1 MRNWTSKKESL
12 LKFWQEECRIYNWL
26 HDQNS
31 LYYTRLDKCL
41 SIPALLISA
50 ITSTAIFS
58 NLGTDNNKEVLI
70 TLGSLLVIGTFLQSV
85 RDFLNTHELIHK
97 HLNTSKIY
105 LSIANDIEEQLS
117 QEREE
122 REKSKVFI
130 HKIKIRKND
139 IIRNSPRISSG
150 TWNKLKK
157 SIEKGDMINLNSS
170 KFFSK
175 YIQQVDKTMDYV
187 EKYNN
192 DNKNRTSIQNI
203 SNTQSQD
210 NNMTTTI
217 TTTIGNNEQSDIDM
231 DFPTHLNTPTRKY
244 TIRPSSNSSN
254 NDMSNSDEN
263 NSANSIDKKYND
275 NNNSNNY
282 DYDDTEI
289 YGTLNNT
296 NQDSTIVNIEPL
308 IITSPN
314 NGILMSSE
322 EKEEEKKRN
331 YRSYNYNGTEYLI
344 NIESNENSESEESNE
359 LDNLYNNDVIKC
371 QLENKLLNKKKQNKK
386 LLAYQLQRN

>member
-31 LYYTRLDKCL
+31 LYYTKLDKCL

-85 RDFLNTHELIHK
+85 RDFLNTHDLIHK
-97 HLNTSKIY
+97 HSNSSKIY

-130 HKIKIRKND
+130 HKIKVRKND

-157 SIEKGDMINLNSS
+157 SIDKGDMINLNSS
-170 KFFSK
+170 KYFSK

-192 DNKNRTSIQNI
+192 DNKNRTSIQNTTYSI
-203 SNTQSQD
+203 SENNNTITKED
-210 NNMTTTI
+210 NN
-217 TTTIGNNEQSDIDM
+217 NEEEESDFDM
-231 DFPTHLNTPTRKY
+231 DFPTHLNTPIRKD
-244 TIRPSSNSSN
+244 TLI
-254 NDMSNSDEN
+254 
-263 NSANSIDKKYND
+263 I
-275 NNNSNNY
+275 NSNNNKNNEY
-282 DYDDTEI
+282 NSTNNSDKTTEDNINTTSYEYDDEEI
-289 YGTLNNT
+289 YGTLNNS
-296 NQDSTIVNIEPL
+296 NCVQKDSTIINMKESQ
-308 IITSPN
+308 SPSN
-314 NGILMSSE
+314 Q
-322 EKEEEKKRN
+322 EEEHMTKYKC
-331 YRSYNYNGTEYLI
+331 YNYNGKEYLV

-359 LDNLYNNDVIKC
+359 LDHLYNNDVIKC